1 MRQYKKTSFC
11 DPRGNPLRIKAA
23 NDDATAEADNR
34 AAYEYYLSTL
44 IEIAVSRYRWDGL
57 PDGVNAQQM
66 EYWAI
71 SDGYCALCYDESLKS
86 DPYMRAPEGF
96 AVMRCALASMPDNY
110 NLPLDIHAYSVT
122 GYNGMF
128 GPDNSVLMLNSPLR
142 FPMLS
147 NVEFFARRLADIDR
161 TLDLQLAAQKTP
173 KILQGKDE
181 QQLTLSNIARKMRM
195 NVPFIR
201 LNGSFDIEN
210 IRVLDMEAD
219 FQGVSI
225 QTVKHQIW
233 NECMG
238 YLGINNIN
246 EDKRERMISSE
257 VRNNM
262 GDVIIRRNVG
272 LQMRRK
278 FSEQANAMFGLNID
292 VDYVGSAPDM
302 PDDQTKAV

>member
-1 MRQYKKTSFC
+1 MK
-11 DPRGNPLRIKAA
+11 IKPTD
-23 NDDATAEADNR
+23 DDAMAEADNR
-34 AAYEYYLSTL
+34 SAYDYYMSTL
-44 IEIAVSRYRWDGL
+44 LEIAVSRYRWDGL
-57 PDGVNAQQM
+57 PEGVNAQQM
-66 EYWAI
+66 EYWAVA
-71 SDGYCALCYDESLKS
+71 DGYCALCYDESLKS

-96 AVMRCALASMPDNY
+96 VVMRCALASMPDNY

-128 GPDNSVLMLNSPLR
+128 TSDNSVLLLNTPLR
-142 FPMLS
+142 FSMLS
-147 NVEFFARRLADIDR
+147 NIEHFARRLADIDR
-161 TLDLQLAAQKTP
+161 TLDLQLSAQKTP

-181 QQLTLSNIARKMRM
+181 QQLTLANIARKMRM

-201 LNGSFDIEN
+201 LNSSFDTEN
-210 IRVLDMEAD
+210 IRVLDMSAD
-219 FQGVSI
+219 FEGVAI

-238 YLGINNIN
+238 YLGINNVN

-278 FSEQANAMFGLNID
+278 FAEQANALFGLAIS
-292 VDYVGSAPDM
+292 VDYVGTDPDM
-302 PDDQTKAV
+302 PDDQAKEA